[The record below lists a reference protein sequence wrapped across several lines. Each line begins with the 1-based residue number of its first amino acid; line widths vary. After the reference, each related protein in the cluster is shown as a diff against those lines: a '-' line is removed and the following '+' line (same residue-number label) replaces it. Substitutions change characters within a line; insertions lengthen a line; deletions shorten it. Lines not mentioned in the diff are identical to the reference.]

1 MQKKLPSVLAASLL
15 TGALVV
21 GAASPAVAQT
31 KVAEGGSSSMPKVGE
46 MAPDFT
52 LNYFD
57 GNDLKP
63 VSLNQYRG
71 KKNVVVAFFIFAF
84 TGG

>member
-1 MQKKLPSVLAASLL
+1 
-15 TGALVV
+15 
-21 GAASPAVAQT
+21 
-31 KVAEGGSSSMPKVGE
+31 MPKVGDT
-46 MAPDFT
+46 APDFK

-57 GNDLKP
+57 GNNLKE

-71 KKNVVVAFFIFAF
+71 KKNVVLGFFIFAF

>member
-1 MQKKLPSVLAASLL
+1 MQKRLPKVLAAAFLAGLL
-15 TGALVV
+15 AVV
-21 GAASPAVAQT
+21 SAAPVAAQS
-31 KVAEGGSSSMPKVGE
+31 KPEKASMSMPKVGD

-52 LNYFD
+52 LKYFD
-57 GNDLKP
+57 GNDEKE

-71 KKNVVVAFFIFAF
+71 KKNVVLGFFIFAF